1 MSESSES
8 GASGGKP
15 AWRMFFDSVRRRWR
29 KPAEDVAQD
38 VADAFEGREARGE
51 VVDGAQRTMVVNAA
65 RFHKLRVDDVMTPK
79 ADIVAVEASATLA
92 ETAALFAESQ
102 HSRLPIYRDTLDDP
116 IGFVHVKDI
125 VALLTTAET
134 ENGAARSSVKAT
146 DRVLV
151 RVKREIFA
159 VPPSMPLSALLLK
172 MQSQRIHMAIV
183 VDEYG
188 GTDGLV
194 TIEDL
199 VEQIVGD
206 IADEHDEQAVALVQ
220 SRPGGIFEVDG
231 RADVAELEDALSVK
245 LALADHADEIDT
257 VAGLATALIGRVPER
272 GEVLSHPA
280 GYLFEVIEADPRRVR
295 RLRVR
300 PAPPASRE
308 DEAKGAAA

>member
-1 MSESSES
+1 MSDSSEN

-15 AWRMFFDSVRRRWR
+15 AWRMFFDQVRRRWR

-79 ADIVAVEASATLA
+79 ADIVAVDASATLS
-92 ETAALFAESQ
+92 ETAALFSESQ

-125 VALLTTAET
+125 VGLMVASEAD
-134 ENGAARSSVKAT
+134 GARAAKPT
-146 DRVLV
+146 DRILA
-151 RVKREIFA
+151 RVKREILA

-172 MQSQRIHMAIV
+172 MQSQRIHLAVV

-206 IADEHDEQAVALVQ
+206 IADEHDEHVVSLVQ
-220 SRPGGIFEVDG
+220 SRPGGVFEVDG
-231 RADVAELEDALSVK
+231 RADVADLEDALSAK
-245 LALADHADEIDT
+245 LALEDHADEIET

-272 GEVLSHPA
+272 GEVLKHPA

-300 PAPPASRE
+300 PAPPVQRE
-308 DEAKGAAA
+308 DEKGAAA

>member
-1 MSESSES
+1 MSDAS
-8 GASGGKP
+8 GASSNPVKP
-15 AWRMFFDSVRRRWR
+15 GWRLFFDRVRRRWR
-29 KPAEDVAQD
+29 RPAEDVAQD

-51 VVDGAQRTMVVNAA
+51 TVDGAQRTMVVNAA

-79 ADIVAVEASATLA
+79 ADIIAVEASSTLA
-92 ETAALFAESQ
+92 ETAALFMDSQ

-116 IGFVHVKDI
+116 LGFVHVKDI
-125 VALLTTAET
+125 VALLAPHEG
-134 ENGAARSSVKAT
+134 NGARAKPN
-146 DRVLV
+146 DRVLT
-151 RVKREIFA
+151 RLKRDVLA

-194 TIEDL
+194 TIEDV
-199 VEQIVGD
+199 VEQVVGD
-206 IADEHDEQAVALVQ
+206 IADEHDEQAADLVQ
-220 SRPGGIFEVDG
+220 ARPGGVFDVDG
-231 RADVAELEDALSVK
+231 RADIADLEAALSAK
-245 LALADHADEIDT
+245 LNLADHGDEIDT

-280 GYLFEVIEADPRRVR
+280 GFLLEVIEADPRRVR

-300 PAPPASRE
+300 PAPPVAR
-308 DEAKGAAA
+308 DDAAA

>member
-1 MSESSES
+1 MSD
-8 GASGGKP
+8 ASGSSTNGAKP
-15 AWRMFFDSVRRRWR
+15 TWRQLFDRARRRWR
-29 KPAEDVAQD
+29 KSTEDVAAD
-38 VADAFEGREARGE
+38 VAEAFEGREARGE
-51 VVDGAQRTMVVNAA
+51 LVDGAQRTMVVNAA

-79 ADIVAVEASATLA
+79 ADIIAVEASASLS
-92 ETAALFAESQ
+92 ETATLFNDSQ

-125 VALLTTAET
+125 VGLLAPQD
-134 ENGAARSSVKAT
+134 GAAAKAKPN
-146 DRVLV
+146 DRVLPRLRRDV
-151 RVKREIFA
+151 LA

-194 TIEDL
+194 TIEDI

-206 IADEHDEQAVALVQ
+206 IADEHDEQADDLVQ
-220 SRPGGIFEVDG
+220 ARPGGVFEVDG
-231 RADVAELEDALSVK
+231 RADVAELEQALSAK
-245 LALADHADEIDT
+245 LTLRDHDEDEIDT

-272 GEVLSHPA
+272 GEVLTHPA
-280 GYLFEVIEADPRRVR
+280 GFLLEVMEADPRRVR

-300 PAPPASRE
+300 PAPPAPRA
-308 DEAKGAAA
+308 EATA